1 VKKDNLTEAQIVA
14 VIIQVFSTSSMFIGL
29 WGMNGFFVAILLVV
43 LAILF
48 LKPSI
53 DRRKKNRSAFG
64 MSKLDSLDSQRGRQL
79 LLFLLLIANAIMI
92 PVISGISIAPAFVL
106 LIYFLIAGTLFY
118 LIWKKLDLRN

>member
-1 VKKDNLTEAQIVA
+1 MKKDNLTEAQIVA

-29 WGMNGFFVAILLVV
+29 WRMNGFFVAILLVV

-53 DRRKKNRSAFG
+53 DRRKKNRSASG

-79 LLFLLLIANAIMI
+79 LLFLLLVANAIMV
-92 PVISGISIAPAFVL
+92 PVISGIPIAPAVVL
-106 LIYFLIAGTLFY
+106 LIYFLIAGALFY